1 MKAIPCY
8 VVLRAR
14 FSGEET
20 PPHEC
25 KSISEALKYVKG
37 MGIHYYIYD
46 LKYNLIKKGYAKC

>member
-8 VVLRAR
+8 VILRAR

-25 KSISEALKYVKG
+25 KSVSEALKYVNG
-37 MGIHYYIYD
+37 MGMYYSIYD
-46 LKYNLIKKGYAKC
+46 FEGNLIKKGYAK